1 VLRQTHLAT
10 GALCA
15 VPIAID
21 LAPAAAAGA
30 LVCGMAGA
38 VVPDYLDIRSDFQG
52 MLRHRGI
59 SHSIVVG
66 FVATYVMFLIVDA
79 LARVDIGAYTLSESL
94 VQPLWIAFGIGLASH
109 LALDA
114 CTPGGIRPALP
125 FTNCKLWLLPRA
137 MRIRTGSTVDTLIG
151 RAAGLA
157 VLAIG
162 LARVAGV
169 V

>member
-1 VLRQTHLAT
+1 MRRQTHLAV

-15 VPIAID
+15 VPFAND

-30 LVCGMAGA
+30 LVCGIAGA
-38 VVPDYLDIRSDFQG
+38 VVPDYLDIRSEFQG

-59 SHSIVVG
+59 SHSIIVG
-66 FVATYVMFLIVDA
+66 FVATWVMFLIVDA
-79 LARVDIGAYTLSESL
+79 LAGVDFGTYDLPESL
-94 VQPLWIAFGIGLASH
+94 VQPMWMAFGIGLASH

-114 CTPGGIRPALP
+114 CTPAGIRPALP
-125 FTNCKLWLLPRA
+125 IANRKLWLLPRA
-137 MRIRTGSTVDTLIG
+137 LRIRTGSAVDSFIG
-151 RAAGLA
+151 RAAGVA
-157 VLAIG
+157 VMVLG